1 MKRTMITRVMLGAFS
16 FLLVFT
22 HAYAQTDP
30 LSSWNDGPAK
40 KGMSSS

>member
-16 FLLVFT
+16 VLLVFT

-30 LSSWNDGPAK
+30 LPSWNDGPGK
-40 KGMSSS
+40 KAIVES